1 MAASPW
7 LLYVYALYIHVPL
20 CACVLRCACM
30 YSHTHKE
37 LGKLYLF
44 YLHTI
49 HSLIIPHTLAG
60 LRLRTWGRS
69 AQAALSVRC
78 VKLSMY
84 ESNEKSTLERGHT
97 EGEHLR

>member
-1 MAASPW
+1 
-7 LLYVYALYIHVPL
+7 
-20 CACVLRCACM
+20 M

-37 LGKLYLF
+37 LGKFHLF
-44 YLHTI
+44 YLYTI
-49 HSLIIPHTLAG
+49 HSLIIPQTLAG

-69 AQAALSVRC
+69 AQAALSVKS

-84 ESNEKSTLERGHT
+84 ESNEKSTLERSHT

>member
-60 LRLRTWGRS
+60 LRLRTWGRA

-97 EGEHLR
+97 EGERLR